1 LEELGMLFLPKLKRT
16 YIGKLNQELLQQ
28 ILALL
33 KRTLEWVIS
42 LKQDIYQLNEK
53 VNTFL

>member
-1 LEELGMLFLPKLKRT
+1 MLFLPKLKRT

-28 ILALL
+28 ILAML